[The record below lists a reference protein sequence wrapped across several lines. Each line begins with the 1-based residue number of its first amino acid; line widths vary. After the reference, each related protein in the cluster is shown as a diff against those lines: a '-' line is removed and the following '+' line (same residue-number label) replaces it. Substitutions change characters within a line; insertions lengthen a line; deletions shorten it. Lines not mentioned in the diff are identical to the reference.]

1 MQNVSDT
8 TPVTPPVQQTAT
20 TTQPID
26 KNAEIKA
33 KNEAKLAENQQKAQ
47 LAEQTRQQG
56 ITEQNTALA
65 NNESAIL
72 NTLKV
77 GGMIPETVKTSPFYK
92 SAQDTFNK
100 VRAFSTY
107 SVNNLV

>member
-1 MQNVSDT
+1 MALNKQQSDLR
-8 TPVTPPVQQTAT
+8 QTETA
-20 TTQPID
+20 
-26 KNAEIKA
+26 KA
-33 KNEAKLAENQQKAQ
+33 NELKTAEAKQAQ
-47 LAEQTRQQG
+47 DQA
-56 ITEQNTALA
+56 NTALA
-65 NNESAIL
+65 NDENAIL

-77 GGMIPETVKTSPFYK
+77 GGIIPESVKSSPFYK